1 MSNKGDE
8 NQKPLMYI
16 VQPSYQESKPAMQN
30 IVRKRKKSEKQ
41 PESETNAKDVI
52 EESKQEEP
60 AAQEIEHKKEAEPP
74 KLQHERDITQEAEFT
89 EEQEIPQEAGPS
101 QEQEDTQEAEPA
113 QEQEIT
119 QEPELIQK
127 RESQEE
133 EGNQPE
139 GVFHETKEEPRRK
152 RVKKPLSQMSID
164 EKVDFLTRLP
174 HNMPRALCLIEAD
187 GKTYRGIIMDRKDDT
202 VIIRTAGGG
211 NPVELA
217 IAEISSIHPLGF

>member
-89 EEQEIPQEAGPS
+89 EELEITQEAG
-101 QEQEDTQEAEPA
+101 PA

-127 RESQEE
+127 REPQEE